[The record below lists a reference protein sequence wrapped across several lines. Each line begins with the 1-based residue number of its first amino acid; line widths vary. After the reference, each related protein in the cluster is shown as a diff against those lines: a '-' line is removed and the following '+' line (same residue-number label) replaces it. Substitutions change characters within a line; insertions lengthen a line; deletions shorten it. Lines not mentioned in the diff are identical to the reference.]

1 MIDKLRALQ
10 AKLQQD
16 KLAEFKRRVSLGDL
30 VTDRWQNAREYGFG
44 EGTSCYDNVLVL
56 GDVRVGK
63 NSWIGPNCILDGSG
77 GPLVIGDYCSISAGV
92 QIYTHDT
99 VAWSTSWA
107 RRSTPRRPPPSAT
120 APISGPTA

>member
-44 EGTSCYDNVLVL
+44 DGTSCYDNVLIL
-56 GDVRVGK
+56 GDVTVGK
-63 NSWIGPNCILDGSG
+63 NCWIGPNVILDGSG
-77 GPLVIGDYCSISAGV
+77 GGLSIGDYVDISAGV
-92 QIYTHDT
+92 HIYTHNT
-99 VAWSTSWA
+99 V
-107 RRSTPRRPPPSAT
+107 RRA
-120 APISGPTA
+120 ISGGVAGVEYAPTR